1 MLLSQQ
7 RLSPLSVTLN
17 VIRAE
22 FENRMA
28 SKQA

>member
-17 VIRAE
+17 VIRVE
-22 FENRMA
+22 FKKRMA